1 MIIYLVTNLINGK
14 LYVGQTTRTLKKRW
28 KEHCSKTSKCPCLHN
43 AIEKYGKENFKV
55 EQIDIAID
63 RKELD
68 KKEQYYINFYN
79 TLAPNGYN
87 LETGGNLG
95 AQHSEETLEKMKAWH
110 REHPI
115 SDIEKDKR
123 VKRLSEYWKG
133 NTRSKESIEK
143 SAKSKWKPVSQYTK
157 QGEFVRTWNSAK
169 EASET
174 LHIHK
179 STLCQ
184 CCKGVKPSA
193 GGYVWKYAN

>member
-1 MIIYLVTNLINGK
+1 
-14 LYVGQTTRTLKKRW
+14 
-28 KEHCSKTSKCPCLHN
+28 
-43 AIEKYGKENFKV
+43 
-55 EQIDIAID
+55 
-63 RKELD
+63 
-68 KKEQYYINFYN
+68 
-79 TLAPNGYN
+79 
-87 LETGGNLG
+87 
-95 AQHSEETLEKMKAWH
+95 MKAWH

-143 SAKSKWKPVSQYTK
+143 SAKSKWKPVLQYTK
-157 QGEFVRTWNSAK
+157 QGEFVRAWNSAK

-174 LHIHK
+174 LRIHK
-179 STLCQ
+179 YTLCQ